1 MSLTQLTDL
10 QPTNIKVT
18 GIATFDQTVG
28 IAGTLTY
35 QDVTNI
41 DSVGLITAR
50 SGIHVS
56 GGNVK
61 IGTTTEGYSS
71 ADDLT
76 ISTSGT
82 TGITIR
88 SGTSNTGTLA
98 FSDGTSGADEYRGYV
113 QYEHQNDALAFGSNG
128 TERLRITS
136 DGQLN
141 LGSRTATSGGTT
153 PPTHFRISRSD
164 NASSALITMGAHET
178 AQSSSNPGAV
188 ISSNHRDFII
198 TKYHPDFSGNSP
210 GFWLKGNEIHMYSG
224 SSETLRL
231 SDNSRVGINETSP
244 ENQLHISGT
253 TSTSAG
259 GLLRLDATTGDNFI
273 LFDNTHDS
281 SEWALGNDST
291 SRGRFDLWHDSGDS
305 SYDRL
310 VSVQDN
316 NFETFTPTN
325 TFDGGTSTLVI
336 IRADSGGTAGLRL
349 GGQAGSGTD
358 QCTGYVEVH
367 QDETHGGGFFYNGDA
382 SPTFANYEGADYF
395 SLFRASGGSR
405 YSVMRWFHN
414 SNDCEVQGNMTIDNG
429 YTGSSSTLLRVQG
442 DSAGTA
448 GISCGGSGSSDN
460 QTQCTGYLECHQDRI
475 HGGGISYNGDGSPG
489 FVNNESADHITFYR
503 MNNGTRERVFHYAY
517 NSNAV
522 NFRGSVSKAG
532 GSFRISHPH
541 PSKKNTHDLVHS
553 FIEGPQCDNI
563 YRGKIDLVGGSATV
577 NLDTVSKMTD
587 GTFVLLNRD
596 IQCFTSNETGWT
608 AVKGSVSGNIL
619 TITAQENSCTDTISW
634 MVIGERQD
642 DMIRSLDMTD
652 DNGDLIVEPLKEA

>member
-1 MSLTQLTDL
+1 MIFGLSHSAGAMDQAVAINRLRQFNIYYGSQSIRIHTGNHSS
-10 QPTNIKVT
+10 PTER
-18 GIATFDQTVG
+18 
-28 IAGTLTY
+28 LR
-35 QDVTNI
+35 I
-41 DSVGLITAR
+41 DS
-50 SGIHVS
+50 SGRLLL
-56 GGNVK
+56 
-61 IGTTTEGYSS
+61 GTTTEGYSS

-76 ISTSGT
+76 VSTSGT

-253 TSTSAG
+253 TATSAG

-273 LFDNTHDS
+273 IFDNTHDS
-281 SEWALGNDST
+281 TEWVIGNDSAA
-291 SRGRFDLWHDSGDS
+291 RGQFRLNYNDGSGYTTQIVAVDGTH
-305 SYDRL
+305 
-310 VSVQDN
+310 N
-316 NFETFTPTN
+316 NGKVTI
-325 TFDGGTSTLVI
+325 DGGTNTLVN
-336 IRADSGGTAGLRL
+336 IRADSGGAAGLRC

-367 QDETHGGGFFYNGDA
+367 QDE
-382 SPTFANYEGADYF
+382 
-395 SLFRASGGSR
+395 SL
-405 YSVMRWFHN
+405 
-414 SNDCEVQGNMTIDNG
+414 
-429 YTGSSSTLLRVQG
+429 
-442 DSAGTA
+442 
-448 GISCGGSGSSDN
+448 
-460 QTQCTGYLECHQDRI
+460 
-475 HGGGISYNGDGSPG
+475 
-489 FVNNESADHITFYR
+489 
-503 MNNGTRERVFHYAY
+503 
-517 NSNAV
+517 
-522 NFRGSVSKAG
+522 
-532 GSFRISHPH
+532 
-541 PSKKNTHDLVHS
+541 
-553 FIEGPQCDNI
+553 
-563 YRGKIDLVGGSATV
+563 
-577 NLDTVSKMTD
+577 
-587 GTFVLLNRD
+587 
-596 IQCFTSNETGWT
+596 
-608 AVKGSVSGNIL
+608 
-619 TITAQENSCTDTISW
+619 
-634 MVIGERQD
+634 
-642 DMIRSLDMTD
+642 
-652 DNGDLIVEPLKEA
+652 